1 MIRKKS
7 SAISYLLGD
16 ITTYKGPV
24 EMMQHQIERRTKDL
38 SFFCFRLSEMY
49 CGYQIISKLSL
60 MSFYQCIGITAVDIK
75 YHWYVYFFG
84 NVLIIK
90 C

>member
-1 MIRKKS
+1 
-7 SAISYLLGD
+7 
-16 ITTYKGPV
+16 
-24 EMMQHQIERRTKDL
+24 MMQHQIERRTKDL

-75 YHWYVYFFG
+75 YPWYVYFFW
-84 NVLIIK
+84 K
-90 C
+90 CTDYKMLNILEILCYFNNPNHKS